1 LQKHFPQDAPVRPPL
16 FRSGAIISSGALVKS
31 ANLARQWQE
40 TARQAS
46 AVEMELAGVW
56 HAARYANQGTHVL
69 AIRGLSDI
77 IGYKRDPAWTEF
89 AAYSAAAFMHAL
101 LTSGIIRRDN

>member
-1 LQKHFPQDAPVRPPL
+1 
-16 FRSGAIISSGALVKS
+16 
-31 ANLARQWQE
+31 
-40 TARQAS
+40 
-46 AVEMELAGVW
+46 MELTGVW

-77 IGYKRDPAWTEF
+77 IGYRRDAAWTEF

-101 LTSGIIRRDN
+101 LTSGIIRRDGQAPS